1 MDGFPVRTVLI
12 SPAMEIP
19 ALILEK
25 TLDAMH
31 WVICPYTSGGEGK
44 SLSIASLEDYP
55 HILEL
60 TQAYN
65 DLAEIYNSLDLKYA
79 YESVSYV

>member
-12 SPAMEIP
+12 SLAMEIP
-19 ALILEK
+19 TLILEK

-44 SLSIASLEDYP
+44 SLSVASMEDYP